1 MQQCFASKRIDNI
14 FYFSSFDEHH
24 LKNVLRIKN
33 GEEIIVAYNNIF
45 YHCSAQV
52 SNSGISA
59 LLIKKLD
66 ESHELKAKITLVYG
80 LPKGDKFELV
90 LQKATE
96 LGVNTIIPYNAK
108 RSIVQIDD
116 KKIDTKLERWNKII
130 HDASMQSKRNIIP
143 NVTKPMKLNNILSL
157 DADIKLIAFEEDSCF
172 GQETLFNTLNKDL
185 SSKHIVLMVGP
196 EGGFDIDEVNQLV
209 ESGFKR
215 VSLGK
220 RILRSETAA
229 IDMLAITAFMLEK

>member
-1 MQQCFASKRIDNI
+1 MQQCFASKKIDNI

-33 GEEIIVAYNNIF
+33 GEEIIVAYNSVF

-52 SNSGISA
+52 SNNSISA
-59 LLIKKLD
+59 LLIKKLA
-66 ESHELKAKITLVYG
+66 EYHELKAKVTLVYG

-90 LQKATE
+90 IQKATE

-108 RSIVQIDD
+108 RSIVQLDN
-116 KKIDTKLERWNKII
+116 KKIDSKLERWNKII

-143 NVTKPMKLNNILSL
+143 TVTKPLKMNEILSIE
-157 DADIKLIAFEEDSCF
+157 ADIKLIAFEEDSCF
-172 GQETLFNTLNKDL
+172 GQETLFNILNQDL
-185 SSKHIVLMVGP
+185 SGKHIVLMVGP